1 MGLINTHLGK
11 NEKEGDK
18 MVKGGL
24 GGGLDSLFE
33 DNASQVQ
40 VKKTLRIS
48 ELEPNRGQPRKNFD
62 EAAISALADSIR
74 EHGILQPLLVRPMP
88 LGGYQIVAGE
98 RRWRAA
104 RMLGLD
110 EVPVIVRDMTEL
122 EAMQIALI
130 ENLQRENLNP
140 LEEALG
146 FRKLQDDFHM
156 KQEDIARTVGRSRS
170 AVANA
175 IRLLRLPD
183 EVQELLV
190 DGSIS
195 AGHGRALLG
204 FMDEELMI
212 TAAQKAAAGL
222 LTVRQLEKM
231 AANTEIVAEEEETP
245 HLHPFYGEVE
255 QALHTRLGRKV
266 KVQYKK
272 NKGTLTLEFYDD
284 DDLRELAHLLSPED

>member
-1 MGLINTHLGK
+1 MI
-11 NEKEGDK
+11 
-18 MVKGGL
+18 KGGL
-24 GGGLDSLFE
+24 GGGLDLLFE
-33 DNASQVQ
+33 DNSSQVQ
-40 VKKTLRIS
+40 VKKTLRVS

-146 FRKLQDDFHM
+146 FRKLQDEFNM

-175 IRLLRLPD
+175 IRLLRLP
-183 EVQELLV
+183 EEIQELLI

-204 FMDEELMI
+204 FMDEEMMV
-212 TAAQKAAAGL
+212 TTAQKAAAGL
-222 LTVRQLEKM
+222 LTVRQIEKM
-231 AANTEIVAEEEETP
+231 ATNSEVVAEEEEVY
-245 HLHPFYGEVE
+245 LHPYYGEVE

-272 NKGTLTLEFYDD
+272 NRGTLMLEFYDD

>member
-1 MGLINTHLGK
+1 
-11 NEKEGDK
+11 

-40 VKKTLRIS
+40 VKKTLRLS

-62 EAAISALADSIR
+62 DSAISALADSIR
-74 EHGILQPLLVRPMP
+74 EHGVLQPLLVRPMP
-88 LGGYQIVAGE
+88 MGGYQIVAGE

-110 EVPVIVRDMTEL
+110 EVPVVIRDMTEL
-122 EAMQIALI
+122 EAAQIALI

-140 LEEALG
+140 VEEALG
-146 FRKLQDDFHM
+146 FRKLQDEFDM

-175 IRLLRLPD
+175 MRLLRLPE
-183 EVQELLV
+183 EVQALLV

-195 AGHGRALLG
+195 AGHARALLG
-204 FMDEELMI
+204 FSDEEQMI
-212 TAAQKAAAGL
+212 AAAQKAAAGL
-222 LTVRQLEKM
+222 VTVRQLEKM
-231 AANTEIVAEEEETP
+231 ASDSEKEEAEKEEAPRTP
-245 HLHPFYGEVE
+245 SYYGEVE
-255 QALHTRLGRKV
+255 QALHSRLGRKV